1 MAGGISLPRFV
12 GCLVFLVIKF
22 WTYVSIS
29 LHMFIRP
36 LKKLC
41 AGAAPHLWARPMLIT
56 LCLFAV
62 IWRRLR

>member
-1 MAGGISLPRFV
+1 LRAY
-12 GCLVFLVIKF
+12 VF
-22 WTYVSIS
+22 IS